1 MRSTTRLFAASL
13 TTLVFLLAGWEP
25 SSGIQATE
33 DTDASAPVRPAVRL
47 LSPFSTDAPVG
58 ETRIEA
64 AVTGYR
70 SGDELTVFAD
80 GRRIGKI
87 AGPPWTISWNAGTT
101 VRTHDVSVALVRGGR
116 EVATA
121 HVRTRNVGF
130 TSSAKADVISI
141 APIVT
146 DKNGR
151 YIPGLTAKNF
161 TILDDGVPRRIE
173 TFDATD
179 SPLSAVLVLDVSGS
193 MLYKIEE
200 ARRSAHAFVDA
211 LKAEDEVALL
221 TFNSTAVGWVPF
233 TRQRPPIHE
242 AIDATRTEGETALYD
257 ATGQALR
264 RLKPLKRRKAVILF
278 TDGEDN
284 RSRLSVDQVIGIAR
298 ASEVSIYSV
307 AQGLDERTT
316 LRGFL
321 DRLADQTG
329 GRSYFIGSIE
339 KLSETFHKI
348 LRELKSQYFLTYT
361 PRPGLRP
368 KTWHRIEV
376 KVDRPELVVRARK
389 EYFFQ

>member
-1 MRSTTRLFAASL
+1 MRSRIVLLAFVVAASL
-13 TTLVFLLAGWEP
+13 AVSRRSAAQTAVDAGEP
-25 SSGIQATE
+25 GE
-33 DTDASAPVRPAVRL
+33 RPSVRL
-47 LSPFSTDAPVG
+47 LSPFSSDSPVG

-64 AVTGYR
+64 SVTGYR
-70 SGDELTVFAD
+70 PGDELAVYAD
-80 GRRIGKI
+80 GRRLGRI
-87 AGPPWTISWNAGTT
+87 AGPPWAILWNAGATLQAHEVT
-101 VRTHDVSVALVRGGR
+101 VALVRGGR
-116 EVATA
+116 EIATA
-121 HVRTRNVGF
+121 HVRTRSVGF
-130 TSSAKADVISI
+130 SSTAKADVVSV

-146 DKNGR
+146 DRLGR
-151 YIPGLTAKNF
+151 YVPGLTAKNF
-161 TILDDGVPRRIE
+161 TVLDDGVPRRIE

-211 LKAEDEVALL
+211 LKPEDEVALL
-221 TFNSTAVGWVPF
+221 TFNSTTVGWVPF
-233 TRQRPPIHE
+233 TKQRGPIHSE
-242 AIDATRTEGETALYD
+242 IDASRTEGETALYD
-257 ATGQALR
+257 ATGQALK

-316 LRGFL
+316 LRAFL
-321 DRLADQTG
+321 DQLADQTG

-339 KLSETFHKI
+339 KLSETFRKI
-348 LRELKSQYFLTYT
+348 LKELKSQYYLTYT

-368 KTWHRIEV
+368 KTWHRIQV
-376 KVDRPELVVRARK
+376 KVDRPDVIVRARK

>member
-1 MRSTTRLFAASL
+1 MRIPRGLLTGPVSAVVLCAAELAFAQTAADSD
-13 TTLVFLLAGWEP
+13 
-25 SSGIQATE
+25 ATE
-33 DTDASAPVRPAVRL
+33 SRPAVRVV
-47 LSPFSTDAPVG
+47 SPFSTDSPVG

-64 AVTGYR
+64 AVTGYHA
-70 SGDELTVFAD
+70 GDELTVFAD
-80 GRRIGKI
+80 GRKVGRI
-87 AGPPWTISWNAGTT
+87 AGPPWGIDWNAGTT
-101 VRTHDVSVALVRGGR
+101 ARSHDVTVALVRGGR
-116 EVATA
+116 EIASA
-121 HVRTRNVGF
+121 HVRTRSLGF
-130 TSSAKADVISI
+130 TSTAKADVVSI

-146 DKNGR
+146 DRSGR
-151 YIPGLTAKNF
+151 YVPGLTAKSF
-161 TILDDGVPRRIE
+161 TVLDDGIPRRIE

-193 MLYKIEE
+193 MLFKIEE

-211 LKAEDEVALL
+211 LKADDEVSLL
-221 TFNSTAVGWVPF
+221 TFSSTTVGWVPF
-233 TRQRPPIHE
+233 TRQREPIHT

-264 RLKPLKRRKAVILF
+264 RLKPLKRRKAVVLF

-284 RSRLSVDQVIGIAR
+284 RSRLSVDQVVGMAR

-316 LRGFL
+316 LRSFL
-321 DRLADQTG
+321 DQLAEQTG

-339 KLSETFHKI
+339 KLSETFGQI

-368 KTWHRIEV
+368 KTWHKIEI
-376 KVDRPELVVRARK
+376 KVNRPDLVVRARK

>member
-1 MRSTTRLFAASL
+1 VNITPAFLLTSLFA
-13 TTLVFLLAGWEP
+13 TTFAT
-25 SSGIQATE
+25 GIVAAADPDSTE
-33 DTDASAPVRPAVRL
+33 SRPAVRVV
-47 LSPFSTDAPVG
+47 SPFSTDSPVG

-64 AVTGYR
+64 AVVGYR
-70 SGDELTVFAD
+70 PGDELAFFAD
-80 GRRIGKI
+80 GRKIGRV
-87 AGPPWTISWNAGTT
+87 AGPPWTIAWNAGATA
-101 VRTHDVSVALVRGGR
+101 RTHDVTVALVRAGR
-116 EVATA
+116 EIASA
-121 HVRTRNVGF
+121 HVRTRSLGF
-130 TSSAKADVISI
+130 TSTAKADVVSI

-146 DKNGR
+146 DKGGR
-151 YIPGLTAKNF
+151 YVPGLTAKNF

-193 MLYKIEE
+193 MLFKIEE

-211 LKAEDEVALL
+211 LKPEDEVGLL
-221 TFNSTAVGWVPF
+221 TFSSTAVGWVPF
-233 TRQRPPIHE
+233 TRQREPLHS

-257 ATGQALR
+257 ATGLALK
-264 RLKPLKRRKAVILF
+264 RLKHSKRRKAVILF

-284 RSRLSVDQVIGIAR
+284 RSRLSVDQVIGMAR
-298 ASEVSIYSV
+298 ASEVSIYAV

-316 LRGFL
+316 LRAFL
-321 DRLADQTG
+321 DQIAEQTG

-339 KLSETFHKI
+339 KLPATFGQI

-368 KTWHRIEV
+368 RTWHRIEV
-376 KVDRPELVVRARK
+376 KVNRPDLVVRARK

>member
-1 MRSTTRLFAASL
+1 VAAS
-13 TTLVFLLAGWEP
+13 FLAAGL
-25 SSGIQATE
+25 
-33 DTDASAPVRPAVRL
+33 ASAQTAADSDSIESRPAVRVV
-47 LSPFSTDAPVG
+47 SPFSTDSPVG

-64 AVTGYR
+64 AVSGYHA
-70 SGDELTVFAD
+70 GDELTFFAD
-80 GRRIGKI
+80 GRKVGRI
-87 AGPPWTISWNAGTT
+87 AGPPWGINWNAGTT
-101 VRTHDVSVALVRGGR
+101 ARSHDVTVALVRGGR
-116 EVATA
+116 EIASA
-121 HVRTRNVGF
+121 HVRTRSLGF
-130 TSSAKADVISI
+130 TSTAKADVVSI

-146 DKNGR
+146 DRSGR
-151 YIPGLTAKNF
+151 YVPGLTAKSF
-161 TILDDGVPRRIE
+161 TVLDDGVPRRIE

-193 MLYKIEE
+193 MLFKIEE

-211 LKAEDEVALL
+211 LKADDEVALL
-221 TFNSTAVGWVPF
+221 TFSSTTVGWVPF
-233 TRQRPPIHE
+233 TRQREPIHT

-257 ATGQALR
+257 ATAQALR
-264 RLKPLKRRKAVILF
+264 HLKTLKRRRAVILF

-284 RSRLSVDQVIGIAR
+284 RSRLSVDQVVGMAR

-316 LRGFL
+316 LHAFL
-321 DRLADQTG
+321 DQLAEQTG

-339 KLSETFHKI
+339 KLSDTFSQI

-368 KTWHRIEV
+368 KTWH
-376 KVDRPELVVRARK
+376 KVEIKVNRPDLVVRARK

>member
-1 MRSTTRLFAASL
+1 MRRRILVAAV
-13 TTLVFLLAGWEP
+13 LVASCAAARF
-25 SSGIQATE
+25 SSGQGA
-33 DTDASAPVRPAVRL
+33 DSDAPTSRPAVRVV
-47 LSPFSTDAPVG
+47 SPFATDAPVG
-58 ETRIEA
+58 ETRIQA
-64 AVTGYR
+64 DVTGYLP
-70 SGDELTVFAD
+70 GDELAVFAD
-80 GRRIGKI
+80 GRKVGRI
-87 AGPPWTISWNAGTT
+87 AGPPWGIAWNAGATIRPHEVT
-101 VRTHDVSVALVRGGR
+101 VALVRGGR

-121 HVRTRNVGF
+121 HVKTRSVGF
-130 TSSAKADVISI
+130 TSTAKADIVSV

-146 DKNGR
+146 DKSGR
-151 YIPGLTAKNF
+151 YVPGLTVKNF
-161 TILDDGVPRRIE
+161 TVLDDGVPRRIE

-211 LKAEDEVALL
+211 LKPEDEVALM
-221 TFNSTAVGWVPF
+221 TFNSTTVGWVQF
-233 TRQRPPIHE
+233 TRQRDAIHAE
-242 AIDATRTEGETALYD
+242 IDASRTEGETALYD
-257 ATGQALR
+257 ATGQALK

-284 RSRLSVDQVIGIAR
+284 RSRLSVEQVIGIAR

-316 LRGFL
+316 LKAFL

-339 KLSETFHKI
+339 KLSETFHRI

-376 KVDRPELVVRARK
+376 KVNRPDLVVRARK

>member
-1 MRSTTRLFAASL
+1 MRSRIVLLAFVVAASL
-13 TTLVFLLAGWEP
+13 AVSRRSAAQTAVDAGEP
-25 SSGIQATE
+25 GE
-33 DTDASAPVRPAVRL
+33 RPSVRL
-47 LSPFSTDAPVG
+47 LSPFSSDSPVG
-58 ETRIEA
+58 ETRIEVS
-64 AVTGYR
+64 VTGYR
-70 SGDELTVFAD
+70 PGDELAVYAD
-80 GRRIGKI
+80 GRRLGRI
-87 AGPPWTISWNAGTT
+87 AGPPWAILWNAGATLQAHEVT
-101 VRTHDVSVALVRGGR
+101 VALVRGGR
-116 EVATA
+116 EIATA
-121 HVRTRNVGF
+121 HVRTRSVGF
-130 TSSAKADVISI
+130 SSTAKADVVSV

-146 DKNGR
+146 DRLGR
-151 YIPGLTAKNF
+151 YVPGLTAKNF
-161 TILDDGVPRRIE
+161 TVLDDGVPRRIE

-211 LKAEDEVALL
+211 LKPEDEVALL
-221 TFNSTAVGWVPF
+221 TFNSTTVGWVPF
-233 TRQRPPIHE
+233 TKQRGPIHSE
-242 AIDATRTEGETALYD
+242 IDASRTEGETALYD
-257 ATGQALR
+257 ATGQALK

-316 LRGFL
+316 LRAFL
-321 DRLADQTG
+321 DQLADQTG

-339 KLSETFHKI
+339 KLSETFRKI
-348 LRELKSQYFLTYT
+348 LKELKSQYYLTYT

-368 KTWHRIEV
+368 KTWHRIQV
-376 KVDRPELVVRARK
+376 KVDRPDVIVRARK

>member
-1 MRSTTRLFAASL
+1 MAATSL
-13 TTLVFLLAGWEP
+13 AALVALLAAIDR
-25 SSGIQATE
+25 SSAIQATA
-33 DTDASAPVRPAVRL
+33 DSDAPPPSRPGVRVV
-47 LSPFSTDAPVG
+47 SPFSTDAPVG

-70 SGDELTVFAD
+70 AGDELTVFAD
-80 GRRIGKI
+80 GRRVGRI
-87 AGPPWTISWNAGTT
+87 AGPPWAISWNAGATI
-101 VRTHDVSVALVRGGR
+101 RSHDVSVALVRAGR

-121 HVRTRNVGF
+121 HVRTRSVGY

-146 DKNGR
+146 DRSGR
-151 YIPGLTAKNF
+151 YVPGLTAKNF
-161 TILDDGVPRRIE
+161 TILDDGLPRRIE

-193 MLYKIEE
+193 MLFKIEE

-211 LKAEDEVALL
+211 LKPEDEVALL

-242 AIDATRTEGETALYD
+242 GIDATRTEGETALYD

-284 RSRLSVDQVIGIAR
+284 RSRLSVEQVIGIAR

-316 LRGFL
+316 LKGFL

-368 KTWHRIEV
+368 KTWHRIDV
-376 KVDRPELVVRARK
+376 KVNRPDLVVRARK

>member
-1 MRSTTRLFAASL
+1 MRIPRAALAASIAVSLFAIGL
-13 TTLVFLLAGWEP
+13 
-25 SSGIQATE
+25 
-33 DTDASAPVRPAVRL
+33 ASAQTAADSGEVESRPAVRVV
-47 LSPFSTDAPVG
+47 SPFSTDSPVG
-58 ETRIEA
+58 DTRIEA
-64 AVTGYR
+64 AVSGYR
-70 SGDELTVFAD
+70 AGDELAVFAD
-80 GRRIGKI
+80 GRKVGRITR
-87 AGPPWTISWNAGTT
+87 PPWGIDWNAGTT
-101 VRTHDVSVALVRGGR
+101 ARSHDVTVALVRGGR
-116 EVATA
+116 EIASA
-121 HVRTRNVGF
+121 HVRTRSLGF
-130 TSSAKADVISI
+130 TSTAKADVVSI

-146 DKNGR
+146 DRSGR

-161 TILDDGVPRRIE
+161 TVLDDGMPRRIE

-193 MLYKIEE
+193 MLFKIEE

-211 LKAEDEVALL
+211 LKADDEVGLL
-221 TFNSTAVGWVPF
+221 TFNSTTVGWVPF
-233 TRQRPPIHE
+233 TRQREPIHA

-284 RSRLSVDQVIGIAR
+284 RSRLSVDQVVGMAR

-316 LRGFL
+316 LRAFL
-321 DRLADQTG
+321 DQLAEQTG

-339 KLSETFHKI
+339 KLPETFGQI

-368 KTWHRIEV
+368 KTWHKIQV
-376 KVDRPELVVRARK
+376 KVNRPDLVVRARK

>member
-1 MRSTTRLFAASL
+1 MRYRVAFFAAALAASL
-13 TTLVFLLAGWEP
+13 PTCPSASGQTAVEP
-25 SSGIQATE
+25 APQS
-33 DTDASAPVRPAVRL
+33 TDRPYVRVV
-47 LSPFSTDAPVG
+47 SPFSSDSPVG

-70 SGDELTVFAD
+70 AGDELTVFAD
-80 GRRIGKI
+80 GRRIGRV
-87 AGPPWTISWNAGTT
+87 AGPPWSIPWHAGATLQPHEVT
-101 VRTHDVSVALVRGGR
+101 VALVRGGR
-116 EVATA
+116 EIATA
-121 HVRTRNVGF
+121 HVRTRSVGF
-130 TSSAKADVISI
+130 SSSAKADVVSV

-146 DKNGR
+146 DRMGR
-151 YIPGLTAKNF
+151 YVPGLTAKNF
-161 TILDDGVPRRIE
+161 TVLDDGVPRRIE

-211 LKAEDEVALL
+211 LKLEDEVALL
-221 TFNSTAVGWVPF
+221 TFNSTVVGWVPF
-233 TRQRPPIHE
+233 TRQRE
-242 AIDATRTEGETALYD
+242 AIHSEIDASRTEGETALYD
-257 ATGQALR
+257 AAGQALK
-264 RLKPLKRRKAVILF
+264 RLKPLKRRKAVVLF

-298 ASEVSIYSV
+298 ASEVSIYAV

-316 LRGFL
+316 LRAFL
-321 DRLADQTG
+321 DQIADQTG

-339 KLSETFHKI
+339 KLSETFRKI
-348 LRELKSQYFLTYT
+348 LKELKSQYYLTYT

-368 KTWHRIEV
+368 RTWHRIEI
-376 KVDRPELVVRARK
+376 KVDRPDVVVRARK

>member
-1 MRSTTRLFAASL
+1 MSLRRRVPGLALLPVLAAGLSL
-13 TTLVFLLAGWEP
+13 GLQSADTGSQVERP
-25 SSGIQATE
+25 S
-33 DTDASAPVRPAVRL
+33 VRL
-47 LSPFSTDAPVG
+47 LSPFSTDSPVG

-70 SGDELTVFAD
+70 DGDELAVFAD
-80 GRRIGKI
+80 GRRVGRI
-87 AGPPWTISWNAGTT
+87 ANPPWTISWDAGATLGAHEVT
-101 VRTHDVSVALVRGGR
+101 VALVRGGR

-121 HVRTRNVGF
+121 HVRTRSVGY
-130 TSSAKADVISI
+130 TSTAKADVISI

-146 DKNGR
+146 DKSGR
-151 YIPGLTAKNF
+151 YVPGLTARNF
-161 TILDDGVPRRIE
+161 TVLDDGVPRRIE

-221 TFNSTAVGWVPF
+221 TFNSTVVGWVPF
-233 TRQRPPIHE
+233 TRQREPIHA

-257 ATGQALR
+257 ATGQALK
-264 RLKPLKRRKAVILF
+264 RLKATKRRKAVILF

-298 ASEVSIYSV
+298 ASEVSIYSI

-316 LRGFL
+316 LRAFL
-321 DRLADQTG
+321 DQLADQTG
-329 GRSYFIGSIE
+329 GRSYFIGSIA
-339 KLSETFHKI
+339 KLSETFQKI
-348 LRELKSQYFLTYT
+348 LKELKSQYFLTYT

-368 KTWHRIEV
+368 RTWHRIEV
-376 KVDRPELVVRARK
+376 KVDRKDLVVRARK
-389 EYFFQ
+389 EYFFK